1 MDLSLEAKAISL
13 FLQGKSRDEIAG
25 ILGIDVEKVDAIIT
39 SVLSQSG
46 DESGYVKFDGFDKE
60 LMNIYE
66 IQKKRVM
73 RYITLERQ
81 MKMPLTDTKDNLLL
95 LLKILEALWR
105 IKGGRVSVDALRN
118 ELFGGGGDEG

>member
-1 MDLSLEAKAISL
+1 MDLSLEAKAVSL

-25 ILGIDVEKVDAIIT
+25 ILGVDVEKVDVIIS

-46 DESGYVKFDGFDKE
+46 DDVGDVKFAGFDKE

-66 IQKKRVM
+66 VQKKRVM
-73 RYITLERQ
+73 RYISLERQ
-81 MKMPLTDTKDNLLL
+81 MRMPITDTKDNLLL

-105 IKGGRVSVDALRN
+105 IKGGKVSVDALRN
-118 ELFGGGGDEG
+118 ELFGGGDEG

>member
-1 MDLSLEAKAISL
+1 MDLSLEAKAVSL

-25 ILGIDVEKVDAIIT
+25 ILGVDVEKVDVIIS

-46 DESGYVKFDGFDKE
+46 DDAGDVKFAGFDKE

-66 IQKKRVM
+66 VQKKRVM
-73 RYITLERQ
+73 RYISLERQ
-81 MKMPLTDTKDNLLL
+81 MRMPITDTKDNLLL

-105 IKGGRVSVDALRN
+105 IKGGKVSVDALRN
-118 ELFGGGGDEG
+118 ELFGGGDEG

>member
-1 MDLSLEAKAISL
+1 MDLSLEAKAVSL

-25 ILGIDVEKVDAIIT
+25 ILGVDVEKVDAIIS
-39 SVLSQSG
+39 SVLTQSG
-46 DESGYVKFDGFDKE
+46 DDAGDIKFAGFDKE

-66 IQKKRVM
+66 VQKKRVM
-73 RYITLERQ
+73 RYISLERQ
-81 MKMPLTDTKDNLLL
+81 MRMPITDTKDNLLL

-105 IKGGRVSVDALRN
+105 IKGGKVSVDALRN

>member
-1 MDLSLEAKAISL
+1 MDLSLEAKAVSL

-25 ILGIDVEKVDAIIT
+25 ILGVDVEKVDVIIS

-46 DESGYVKFDGFDKE
+46 DDAGDIKFAGFDKE

-66 IQKKRVM
+66 VQKKRVM
-73 RYITLERQ
+73 RYISLERQ
-81 MKMPLTDTKDNLLL
+81 MRMPITDTKDNLLL

-105 IKGGRVSVDALRN
+105 IKGGKVSVDALRN
-118 ELFGGGGDEG
+118 ELFGGGGVEG

>member
-1 MDLSLEAKAISL
+1 MDLSLEAKAVSL

-25 ILGIDVEKVDAIIT
+25 ILGVDVEKVDVIIS

-46 DESGYVKFDGFDKE
+46 DDAGDIKFAGFDKE

-66 IQKKRVM
+66 VQKKRVM
-73 RYITLERQ
+73 RYISLERQ
-81 MKMPLTDTKDNLLL
+81 MRMPITDTKDNLLL

-105 IKGGRVSVDALRN
+105 IKGGKVSVDALRN
-118 ELFGGGGDEG
+118 ELFGGGDEG